1 MATYNTGV
9 LGISFRVDCS
19 NSIVGTYPNIK
30 HRVSYSIYLQ
40 HAYSENSMQ
49 YNGAILNF
57 GSNRHSVNINV
68 SGAGTWRLASGTLEY
83 TFATNNRVDSR
94 NIRFSTNFANVSA
107 SGSQTESATISI
119 PKVKNIEL
127 SSTYNSISYKATLE
141 SNPYNFYTIKTTLDN
156 ASKIGTE
163 GKFDGLTP
171 NKEYKVNCYV
181 RYRGDTSIPLE
192 NPISKSINTKKPNKP
207 KAGKLEVSNIT
218 YKSAYISWS
227 GFSIQDGATDYYY
240 QSSTDGNN
248 WIDRSKGIGF
258 EVSRLSPNTE
268 YIIYVRIV
276 DNFGTPSDSVNVAF
290 KTAKPD
296 KPIKGSVTYTDLN
309 PFGAT
314 FTWSGFQIKEGANS
328 YYYQYSYDGR
338 IWKDLQTQ
346 TKLVVDD
353 LAPETRYSFYIR
365 IVDDFGTH
373 SDYANVEFLTP
384 ADQAKIAY
392 HVIDY
397 QKAILN
403 QEAILNLEAIL
414 NKDGFEITDKR
425 GNILL
430 AKIVRHTKE
439 LTQAKVWYNDNGV
452 IKKVKKI
459 YFNDGNDIKVNINY
473 GG

>member
-1 MATYNTGV
+1 MATYYTGIH
-9 LGISFRVDCS
+9 GISFRVDCS
-19 NSIVGTYPNIK
+19 NYIEGTYPNIK
-30 HRVSYSIYLQ
+30 HKVSYAIYLQ
-40 HAYSENSMQ
+40 HAYSANSTQ

-57 GSNRHSVNINV
+57 GYNRHSVNINV
-68 SGAGTWRLASGTLEY
+68 GGAGTWRLASGVLEY

-94 NIRFSTNFANVSA
+94 NIYFSTSFGNISA

-119 PKVKNIEL
+119 PKIKDIEL
-127 SSTYNSISYKATLE
+127 SSTYNSVSYKATLE
-141 SNPYNFYTIKTTLDN
+141 SNPYDFYTIKATLDK

-163 GKFDGLTP
+163 GKFTDLIP
-171 NKEYKVNCYV
+171 NKEYRVHCYV
-181 RYRGDTSIPLE
+181 RYRGDTSALLE
-192 NPISKSINTKKPNKP
+192 NSVDKFIKTKKPNKP
-207 KAGKLEVSNIT
+207 KAGKVEVSDIT

-240 QSSTDGNN
+240 QSSTDDNN
-248 WIDRSKGIGF
+248 WIDRSKGTGF

-268 YIIYVRIV
+268 YIFYVRIV
-276 DNFGTPSDSVNVAF
+276 DNFSTPSESVKVVF

-296 KPIKGSVTYTDLN
+296 KPSKGTVAYTDLN

-314 FTWSGFQIKEGANS
+314 FTWSGFKIQEGANS

-353 LAPETRYSFYIR
+353 LVPETIYTFYIR
-365 IVDDFGTH
+365 IVDDFGTP
-373 SDYANVEFLTP
+373 SDYANVGFVTP

-392 HVIDY
+392 HIIDY
-397 QKAILN
+397 
-403 QEAILNLEAIL
+403 QEAILT
-414 NKDGFEITDKR
+414 KDGFEMTDKK
-425 GNILL
+425 GNVLL
-430 AKIVRHTKE
+430 AEMISDTGK
-439 LTQAKVWYNDNGV
+439 LSQAKVWYNDNGV

-459 YFNDGNDIKVNINY
+459 YFNNGNDIKVNINY